1 MVSYH
6 TDELRIKRNELIY
19 KLLEQMMVD
28 LTVDTREEL
37 AILLSRTHDLGEQLY
52 RRARRAAAELAW
64 GSAEE
69 DQC

>member
-1 MVSYH
+1 
-6 TDELRIKRNELIY
+6 
-19 KLLEQMMVD
+19 MVD